1 MTSGQALILHG
12 LSCVQSSSGTR
23 GQKLACLLA
32 QAAVGGQDRAGQQSE
47 RAQPPPGRGEAAR
60 GHTRVLIGGQT
71 LAISPV
77 IKQDLISIHVASAGA
92 PGAFLQTEQGGNRH
106 RSNKK
111 VGLTWVENGV
121 SWWVKDLGTGG
132 GGGGADTAGQPGWG
146 RGGSSHSRLHRGPAW
161 EISAPEEAETGFDL
175 VSWPGT
181 DPLCSDPLCSCD
193 RAGFGHIFDF
203 VRCDAAF
210 IDALLTQ
217 TSSCVSKQYQVIR
230 KTQTQPTLY

>member
-32 QAAVGGQDRAGQQSE
+32 QAAVAGQDRAGQQSE

-132 GGGGADTAGQPGWG
+132 
-146 RGGSSHSRLHRGPAW
+146 RGGRHGWAARVGAGRVLTQPAAPGPAW